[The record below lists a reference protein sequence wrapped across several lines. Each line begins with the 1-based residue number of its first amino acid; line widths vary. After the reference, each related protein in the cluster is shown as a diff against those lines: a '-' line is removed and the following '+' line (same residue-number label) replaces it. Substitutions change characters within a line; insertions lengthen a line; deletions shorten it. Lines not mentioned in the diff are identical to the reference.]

1 MAAEASSARAL
12 ATQLISLARQS
23 EREFAGRADG
33 AAATA
38 LHALSAELARW
49 LGAGGCEAVL
59 TRALGQA
66 RAAHPMLADVGLASD
81 PLPRLEGLDE
91 AVQAHGAAEM
101 AAGLE
106 AMLVAIFELLGRLIG
121 DDLSTKL
128 VELSMSD
135 GVPEAA
141 KSEAE
146 RNLQ

>member
-1 MAAEASSARAL
+1 MATEASSARAL
-12 ATQLISLARQS
+12 ATQLIARARRS
-23 EREFAGRADG
+23 ERESAGRADG

-38 LHALSAELARW
+38 FHGLSAELARW
-49 LGAGGCEAVL
+49 MGAGGCEAIL
-59 TRALGQA
+59 TRALRQA
-66 RAAHPMLADVGLASD
+66 RAAHPVLADVGLASD

-91 AVQAHGAAEM
+91 AVQAHGAPEI

-106 AMLVAIFELLGRLIG
+106 AMLVAMFELLGRLIG

-135 GVPEAA
+135 DVPEAA